1 MELKKYLDEIV
12 TFLKEYKEQ
21 AHADGYILG
30 VSGGID
36 SAVCAFLIKKACGDN
51 CLGLILP
58 CYSQEEDAFDAA
70 LVCQAANLDFKTVSL
85 NETYDEIYK
94 SIISSF
100 KVENSS
106 SKVEMAL
113 ANTKVRL
120 RMTTLYAVGQM
131 KNYLVVGTDN
141 MGEHYTGYFTKHGDG
156 ACDVLPLV
164 QLTKGEVFEA
174 GRILGVPERV
184 LNRRPTAGLIANT
197 YDEDELGVS
206 YPELDAFLLGNPIDP
221 KKEERIAILHRNS
234 EHKRKPAATPK
245 EFKR

>member
-1 MELKKYLDEIV
+1 MELAKYLDEIV
-12 TFLKEYKEQ
+12 EFLKEYKEK

-58 CYSQEEDAFDAA
+58 CHSDASDALDAA
-70 LVCQAANLDFKTVSL
+70 LVCQAAKLDYKTISL
-85 NETYDEIYK
+85 NETYDVIHQ
-94 SIISSF
+94 SIISNFQVNKSP
-100 KVENSS
+100 KNM
-106 SKVEMAL
+106 EMAL

-120 RMTTLYAVGQM
+120 RMTTIYALGQM

-141 MGEHYTGYFTKHGDG
+141 WDEHYTGYFTKHGDG

-164 QLTKGEVFEA
+164 YLTKGEVYEA
-174 GRILGVPERV
+174 ARILGVPQKIIDRK
-184 LNRRPTAGLIANT
+184 PTAGLIANT

-206 YPELDAFLLGNPIDP
+206 YKELDAFLLGEHLDP

-234 EHKRKPAATPK
+234 EHKRNPAATPK
-245 EFKR
+245 PYKR